1 MYLDSG
7 SGANALSRNDG
18 ENTVSLTLSPAYLQ
32 LRQVAR

>member
-18 ENTVSLTLSPAYLQ
+18 ENMSLTLSPAYLQ